1 MKEKIKKFLKNHAG
15 LKNTVLTIY
24 ESLRKTSLLGRLIM
38 LNIFIRPFLRRP
50 KYNKKYKIS
59 ICGIFKNEAPY
70 LKEWIEYHEMIG
82 IEHFYLYNNNSDD
95 NYQEVLNTYVEKGLV
110 TLIDWPYD
118 QAQMKA
124 YKNFYETYRHETQ
137 WVSFLDIDEFFCPR
151 YKDNLYEWLRTKE
164 KYPVLLTYWRMF
176 GTSGKMHHEND
187 KLVIEQY
194 TTCWENLYHC
204 GKCLINTDYDIAKYD
219 SSTHHLTQVLY
230 PLIGRHLK
238 VRVTPANPY
247 GRFVYDPFHFSW
259 ITNENSY
266 TIQINHY
273 WSKAWDVYERKR
285 QMTDVFFKENPKKDL
300 KYFYY
305 HEHQNT
311 STNRVIYRFLVQ
323 LKMKMGL
330 SD

>member
-1 MKEKIKKFLKNHAG
+1 MKEKIKIYLKNHAG

-50 KYNKKYKIS
+50 KYSKKYKIS

-95 NYQEVLNTYVEKGLV
+95 NYQEVLNTYIEKGLV

-151 YKDNLYEWLRTKE
+151 YKNNLLDWLRTNE
-164 KYPVLLTYWRMF
+164 KYPVLLVYWRMF
-176 GTSGKMHHEND
+176 GTSGKMHHDNNS
-187 KLVIEQY
+187 LVIEQY
-194 TTCWENLYHC
+194 TSSWEKLYHC
-204 GKCLINTDYDIAKYD
+204 GKCLINTDYDIAKFN
-219 SSTHHLTQVLY
+219 SSTHHLTQVLF
-230 PLIGRHLK
+230 PLFGKYVK
-238 VRVTPANPY
+238 VRVTPANPF
-247 GRFVYDPFHFSW
+247 GRFVFDPFHFSW
-259 ITNENSY
+259 MTNENKY

-273 WSKAWDVYERKR
+273 WSKAWDVYEKKR
-285 QMTDVFFKENPKKDL
+285 QMTDVYFKENPKKDL
-300 KYFYY
+300 NYFYF
-305 HEHQNT
+305 HEYQNT
-311 STNRVIYRFLVQ
+311 SVNRVVYRFLVQ

-330 SD
+330 E